1 MEKERNKNKMADLSG
16 IENAEDSEPFFGL
29 EGHGAA
35 AVLAAQAGRR
45 RRRAPVGGVGAR
57 ERRRRRRRGRRRTAV
72 EAGAGA
78 GAAAAVGGTRVGA
91 DAAAARVAQVLERY
105 VVRMDEARLVALDHQ
120 PGVLFFTH
128 KKPNQNGISWSVI
141 KRSKGWS

>member
-78 GAAAAVGGTRVGA
+78 AAAVGGTRVGA

>member
-45 RRRAPVGGVGAR
+45 RRDGAPQTRRMPRASQAC
-57 ERRRRRRRGRRRTAV
+57 
-72 EAGAGA
+72 
-78 GAAAAVGGTRVGA
+78 
-91 DAAAARVAQVLERY
+91 L
-105 VVRMDEARLVALDHQ
+105 
-120 PGVLFFTH
+120 
-128 KKPNQNGISWSVI
+128 S
-141 KRSKGWS
+141 